1 MEELLLEDNPLKA
14 KKRTYKPGET
24 KLSPDMQSIEDKF
37 RPFNTNKDNGKK
49 TKGEDELKKLILES
63 EKLEQQRMHQLEQE
77 AMAGAIAEKDA
88 GSPGAKSTSSAQRQS
103 IASAISEQK
112 TSLEKKESNLDKK
125 DSIEAPVVQ
134 SHAMEAN

>member
-24 KLSPDMQSIEDKF
+24 KLSPDMQTIEDKF
-37 RPFNTNKDNGKK
+37 RPFNTNSSNGKK

-77 AMAGAIAEKDA
+77 ALGAGPTDKDA
-88 GSPGAKSTSSAQRQS
+88 AASPSSATTPSPVTATKNKLATGEQS
-103 IASAISEQK
+103 AP
-112 TSLEKKESNLDKK
+112 SLERVEGNEIS
-125 DSIEAPVVQ
+125 AQ
-134 SHAMEAN
+134 